1 MPILVSLILSSQLLA
16 TICLLSFSIDLP
28 TLDPLYKWNHIIW
41 SFVGLLLF
49 CVCVCVCVYF
59 FLATPCAACRVLVPP
74 PGIEPGPTAVTG
86 LSPNPWTAGE
96 FPLA

>member
-49 CVCVCVCVYF
+49 CVCMCVCVYF
-59 FLATPCAACRVLVPP
+59 FFGYTLCCLQ
-74 PGIEPGPTAVTG
+74 G
-86 LSPNPWTAGE
+86 LSSSARD
-96 FPLA
+96 